1 MGFLVD
7 TNVISEPS
15 RANPNT
21 SVLRWIAETEERY
34 LFVSALT
41 FGELSRGVSLL
52 PVSKKRERCQRFL
65 ALLGER
71 FGDRV
76 LPFDRAVAEQ
86 WGALLARCSVNG
98 TPMPTIDS
106 MLAATALAHGLTM
119 VTRNV
124 GDFRPAGVPL
134 VNPFT

>member
-71 FGDRV
+71 YADADHRLDARGNCVDAWPYHGNPQCRRLSARWCPARQSFHLM
-76 LPFDRAVAEQ
+76 LPY
-86 WGALLARCSVNG
+86 
-98 TPMPTIDS
+98 
-106 MLAATALAHGLTM
+106 
-119 VTRNV
+119 
-124 GDFRPAGVPL
+124 
-134 VNPFT
+134 